1 MLREEYDINPY
12 LQQEVLSASPV
23 RLRWM
28 LISQAVELCRVVEG
42 FWKNGEHAPGDQWLL
57 RVRDIL
63 GELLAGVTCGN
74 PVSRQVSDFYLFLL
88 KLVSDVEQSRD
99 VEKLTTLKELLV
111 LEAETWQLVYQKTIA
126 DSNPAAITP
135 NGSGA
140 TAPLIPS
147 FGNYD
152 ESASGSSFSLDV

>member
-28 LISQAVELCRVVEG
+28 LISQAVELCTAVEV
-42 FWKNGEHAPGDQWLL
+42 FWKNGEPAPGDQWLL

-63 GELLAGVTCGN
+63 GELLAGITSGN

-88 KLVSDVEQSRD
+88 KLVSDVERSRD
-99 VEKLTTLKELLV
+99 IEKLVTLRELLV
-111 LEAETWQLVYQKTIA
+111 LEAETWQMVYEKTVA
-126 DSNPAAITP
+126 DANPDATTK
-135 NGSGA
+135 NGSNA
-140 TAPLIPS
+140 TMPPMLS
-147 FGNYD
+147 LGNYD
-152 ESASGSSFSLDV
+152 ETATGTSFSLDV